1 MAIGTAGLAAILA
14 IIALEDH
21 GLTTDQGPVL
31 ITGAT
36 GGVGSIATTILA
48 ACEYEV
54 ACVTGRPENADYLK
68 ELGASQI
75 VEREDLNS
83 VSQRPLEAAT
93 WAGCIDAVGGAM
105 LARIIGQMKYG
116 ASIAAVGLAGGAALP
131 TNVMPFLLRGMNLL
145 GIDSV
150 MQPFA
155 KRIAAWERLARDL
168 PTEKLESM
176 ITSANLNEIP
186 SLGEQILTG
195 NVKGRVVVDVSS

>member
-21 GLTTDQGPVL
+21 GLTKDQGPVL
-31 ITGAT
+31 VTGAT

-48 ACEYEV
+48 ACGYEV

-68 ELGASQI
+68 GLGAKQI
-75 VEREDLNS
+75 VEREDLSS
-83 VSQRPLEAAT
+83 VSKSPLETAT
-93 WAGCIDAVGGAM
+93 WAGCIDAVGGTM
-105 LARIIGQMKYG
+105 LVRIIGQMKYG
-116 ASIAAVGLAGGAALP
+116 ASIAAVGLAGGSALP
-131 TNVMPFLLRGMNLL
+131 TNVMPFLLRGINLL

-155 KRIAAWERLARDL
+155 KRMAAWERLARDL

-176 ITSANLNEIP
+176 ITSANLHETP
-186 SLGEQILTG
+186 SLGERILTG
-195 NVKGRVVVDVSS
+195 KVKGRVVVDANS